1 MKCDNPPQCPGCES
15 TRTAKSGPIQD
26 ALLTLDAKSASPFN
40 SADLYICY
48 SCGLGF
54 RFPLCS
60 DEALHQIYSQ
70 TSATLWGSRNAIVR
84 PDWNFAQSF
93 INSLPGRPS
102 ILDVGCYT
110 GAFLQRFKDH
120 ACYGVE
126 PSSQAAD
133 RARAAGVAIV
143 SDNYAT
149 LEETGHGFDIIT
161 CFDVI
166 EHIASPKDFM
176 QALGNQLGSGGF
188 LLIATG
194 NFHHWTFRL
203 MKHRYYYCSHP
214 EHIVFYSPDIL
225 DFYAKRLGLERVD
238 CYRFVHGRSS
248 FSRNVYQILLNTL
261 YLYAPG
267 IIGHLRSMS
276 VFRDKTSTQTV
287 NNCNPPFWGG
297 SKNHFLAVYRKS

>member
-1 MKCDNPPQCPGCES
+1 MNCDNSPQCPGCES
-15 TRTAKSGPIQD
+15 TWTGKSGPIRD
-26 ALLTLDAKSASPFN
+26 ALLTLDAKSASPFA

-60 DEALHQIYSQ
+60 HEALHQIYSQ
-70 TSATLWGSRNAIVR
+70 TSDTLWGSRNATVR
-84 PDWNFAQSF
+84 RDWNFAESF
-93 INSLPGRPS
+93 ISSLPGRPS

-133 RARAAGVAIV
+133 RARASGITIV

-149 LEETGHGFDIIT
+149 LQQTGHGFDIIT

-176 QALGNQLGSGGF
+176 QALGNQLSSGGF

-214 EHIVFYSPDIL
+214 EHIVFYSPAIL
-225 DFYAKRLGLERVD
+225 DFYAKRLGLQRIN

-248 FSRNVYQILLNTL
+248 YVRIIHQSLLNAL
-261 YLYAPG
+261 YLCAPG
-267 IIGHLRSMS
+267 IIARLRSFS
-276 VFRDKTSTQTV
+276 ALLDKTSARPV
-287 NNCNPPFWGG
+287 NTCHPPFWGAV
-297 SKNHFLAVYRKS
+297 KNHFASVYRKL